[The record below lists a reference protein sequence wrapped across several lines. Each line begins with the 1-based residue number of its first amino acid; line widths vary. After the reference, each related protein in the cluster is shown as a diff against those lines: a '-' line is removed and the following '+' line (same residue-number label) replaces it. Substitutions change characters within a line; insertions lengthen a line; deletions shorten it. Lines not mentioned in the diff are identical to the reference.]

1 MQEQSSFDAPPGAV
15 EIACPDFDFMSLPLS
30 QASRQQ
36 LAKVHHYTKQGGKAL
51 RSRCGLLHL
60 INRERLN
67 TALATYIP
75 QSDNLYLTG
84 KQPDL
89 SAPAQ
94 PAYFSNAL
102 LLSDRF
108 DQGHLDWTKLPPSHR
123 LTNIGVLFVTH
134 EHDCTSAEEIDEVL
148 SWMRGEN
155 GNFSNRASLTW
166 IARFLPTVTIAV
178 TALSTLVAAQFSFTF
193 CSPPSTSNMHRIMP
207 APSSVRQ

>member
-67 TALATYIP
+67 TALGTYIP

-84 KQPDL
+84 KKPDL
-89 SAPAQ
+89 RVLCGRPLRARALMSADAGWP
-94 PAYFSNAL
+94 
-102 LLSDRF
+102 
-108 DQGHLDWTKLPPSHR
+108 
-123 LTNIGVLFVTH
+123 
-134 EHDCTSAEEIDEVL
+134 
-148 SWMRGEN
+148 
-155 GNFSNRASLTW
+155 
-166 IARFLPTVTIAV
+166 IAV
-178 TALSTLVAAQFSFTF
+178 ICPA
-193 CSPPSTSNMHRIMP
+193 HRCGADGRWP
-207 APSSVRQ
+207 